1 MSYYSK
7 LKLPTAREVLRDAL
21 LQMPEQQGTKQ
32 EILDVAGM
40 ICPHARREVNQQFN
54 RTLEQA
60 LSKYLTVVPKM
71 VSLNCF
77 QLSVQ
82 SRDINFYG

>member
-1 MSYYSK
+1 VSYYSK

-54 RTLEQA
+54 RTLE
-60 LSKYLTVVPKM
+60 
-71 VSLNCF
+71 
-77 QLSVQ
+77 
-82 SRDINFYG
+82 